1 MTQLPI
7 TVAEEKALQIHVDQ
21 RLKYYIKLG
30 VDLGMDVDQ
39 YFVDHEIGIAEGKAK
54 LKIKIEEAKVQLQML
69 NTIIYFSCGLVAGI
83 YLTKIAFAM
92 MNKPIDLSENYFLIC
107 YFTIAF
113 SVIGRY
119 FNIVEL
125 APWFKAAPHVI
136 LSKGT
141 KANEKQA
148 PDLDITISPDL
159 RDAISRG
166 VDITQQGSK
175 AGQVQ
180 HGDSAEVGES
190 YRVPRGISKR
200 VKDK

>member
-7 TVAEEKALQIHVDQ
+7 TVAEKKDLQIHVDQ

-39 YFVDHEIGIAEGKAK
+39 YFVDHELDIAEGKAK

-69 NTIIYFSCGLVAGI
+69 NTIIYFSCGLVAVI

-92 MNKPIDLSENYFLIC
+92 MDKPIDLSENYFLIC

-125 APWFKAAPHVI
+125 APWIKAAPVI
-136 LSKGT
+136 LSKGP
-141 KANEKQA
+141 KANEKHNPDIDLSIP
-148 PDLDITISPDL
+148 PDLE
-159 RDAISRG
+159 DAISRG
-166 VDITQQGSK
+166 IDIAQQVSK

-180 HGDSAEVGES
+180 HGDSSQMGEP
-190 YRVPRGISKR
+190 YRVPRSISKR